1 MVKLAW
7 MVLAYLMGSIPFG
20 LFIAQAVSGSDP
32 RTAGSGNIGAT
43 NVARLCGTKWG
54 TITLLLDAFK
64 GFFPVVVA
72 RAMYPDAPWFA
83 GLTAMAAIGGHLFPV
98 FLNYKGGKGVATT
111 IGAFLG
117 LAFWSTAV
125 SGILCAAAIAATG
138 FVSVGSLVWCVTLP
152 FTVYFF
158 SAPILVPMTVV
169 VSAVVIWKHK
179 ENIARLR
186 AGEEKPWRDKGCSS
200 WCCFGKK

>member
-111 IGAFLG
+111 IGVFLAYSP
-117 LAFWSTAV
+117 LAALIAV
-125 SGILCAAAIAATG
+125 AACAVVIRRTG
-138 FVSVGSLVWCVTLP
+138 YVSAGSLVLVGALPLALLVTGNFAYIP
-152 FTVYFF
+152 V
-158 SAPILVPMTVV
+158 SLVVAAWV
-169 VSAVVIWKHK
+169 AFRHR
-179 ENIARLR
+179 ENIARLM
-186 AGEEKPWRDKGCSS
+186 AGEEKSWR
-200 WCCFGKK
+200 KKA